1 MSSHM
6 LNSLLMMSGV
16 LITAVFT
23 LVTPAAAHT
32 SLTLLYVVRIIEGL
46 GEGVTFPAMLAMISR
61 WSAPEERSRHHL
73 YIVGGCHSLPC
84 VPCHQVHRLL
94 ICRGLLRDCDLSAPL
109 RIPLRDTGLGECVLC
124 FRGSGCSLVH
134 CLGHPCL

>member
-1 MSSHM
+1 
-6 LNSLLMMSGV
+6 MMSGV

-23 LVTPAAAHT
+23 LVTPAAANT

-73 YIVGGCHSLPC
+73 YRGVRGCHS
-84 VPCHQVHRLL
+84 
-94 ICRGLLRDCDLSAPL
+94 
-109 RIPLRDTGLGECVLC
+109 
-124 FRGSGCSLVH
+124 
-134 CLGHPCL
+134 